1 MAMGMPYGLQA
12 MLKEGHKHFSGV
24 EEAVMKNIEA
34 CKALAQMTKTSL
46 GPNGMNKMVINH
58 LEKLFVTSD
67 ASTIVTEMDVYHPAA
82 KLLVMA
88 AKAQA
93 GEVGDATNLV
103 LTLAGELLGN
113 AEVLLRDGLHT
124 SEIAEGYQRA
134 SDKALSVLESLVL
147 PGTDTLDVKDKAAV
161 ALRLRGAISSKQL
174 GYEDLLALK
183 QLGYEDLLA
192 PLIAEA
198 CIDVVPSNPHNFNVD
213 NVRIVKIMGGAL
225 PDSQVVK
232 GMVLKRDA
240 EGSVKCVENAKV
252 VVYAQ
257 GVDTSGP
264 ETKGTV
270 LIKSAEELEGY
281 SRSEEEKLEQYVKAI
296 ADSGA
301 KVIVSGGAIG
311 EMAMHFIEKYGLL
324 ALRIPSKF
332 DMRRFCRATGAVAI
346 VKLQAPQPDELGFA
360 KQIEVRE
367 VGGANCV
374 VLQQDASLGSVATLV
389 LRGSTEGFLDDV
401 ERAVDDG
408 INAYKAL
415 CRDARCVPA
424 GGASEIEM
432 ARQVADFGKKQTG
445 LDQYAI
451 ARFAEALEVV
461 PRTIAENSGLQASEV
476 LARLYAAH
484 AQGQVNAGVC
494 IESGAPKDLA
504 AEGIMDVYAAKWW
517 AVRLATD
524 AVVTVL
530 KVDQIIMAKQAG
542 GPKPRAGDGDDD

>member
-1 MAMGMPYGLQA
+1 MPYGLQA

-174 GYEDLLALK
+174 GYEDLLA
-183 QLGYEDLLA
+183 

-252 VVYAQ
+252 AVYAQ

-332 DMRRFCRATGAVAI
+332 DMRRFCRATGADR
-346 VKLQAPQPDELGFA
+346 KS
-360 KQIEVRE
+360 
-367 VGGANCV
+367 V
-374 VLQQDASLGSVATLV
+374 V
-389 LRGSTEGFLDDV
+389 
-401 ERAVDDG
+401 
-408 INAYKAL
+408 
-415 CRDARCVPA
+415 
-424 GGASEIEM
+424 
-432 ARQVADFGKKQTG
+432 
-445 LDQYAI
+445 
-451 ARFAEALEVV
+451 
-461 PRTIAENSGLQASEV
+461 
-476 LARLYAAH
+476 
-484 AQGQVNAGVC
+484 
-494 IESGAPKDLA
+494 
-504 AEGIMDVYAAKWW
+504 
-517 AVRLATD
+517 
-524 AVVTVL
+524 
-530 KVDQIIMAKQAG
+530 
-542 GPKPRAGDGDDD
+542 

>member
-1 MAMGMPYGLQA
+1 MTMGMPYGLQA

-24 EEAVMKNIEA
+24 EEAVMKNIDA

-93 GEVGDATNLV
+93 GEVGDGTNLV

-124 SEIAEGYQRA
+124 SEIADGYQRA
-134 SDKALSVLESLVL
+134 ADKALQVLEGLVL
-147 PGTDTLDVKDKAAV
+147 PRTDQLDVKDKATV
-161 ALRLRGAISSKQL
+161 ATRLKGSVSS
-174 GYEDLLALK
+174 K

-198 CIDVVPSNPHNFNVD
+198 CIDVVPTNPANFNVD
-213 NVRIVKIMGGAL
+213 NVRIVKILGGAL
-225 PDSQVVK
+225 PDSRVVK
-232 GMVLKRDA
+232 GMMLKRDTD
-240 EGSVKCVENAKV
+240 GTIKSVKDAKV

-270 LIKSAEELEGY
+270 LIKSAEELENY
-281 SRSEEEKLEQYVKAI
+281 SRSEENKLQEYIKGI

-301 KVIVSGGAIG
+301 KVVVSGGNIG
-311 EMAMHFIEKYGLL
+311 EMAMHFLEKYSLM
-324 ALRIPSKF
+324 AIRIPSKF
-332 DMRRFCRATGAVAI
+332 DMRRFCRATGAVAL

-360 KQIEVRE
+360 KQIEVQE

-374 VLQQDASLGSVATLV
+374 VLQQDASLGSVATIV

-424 GGASEIEM
+424 GGASELEM
-432 ARQVADFGKKQTG
+432 ARQVAEFGKKQTG

-451 ARFAEALEVV
+451 ARYAEALEIV
-461 PRTIAENSGLQASEV
+461 PRTIAENSGLPASEV
-476 LARLYAAH
+476 IARLYAAH
-484 AQGQVNAGVC
+484 SAGQVNTGVD
-494 IESGAPKDLA
+494 IETGAARDLA
-504 AEGIMDVYAAKWW
+504 QEGIMDVYAAKWW
-517 AVRLATD
+517 AVKLATD

>member
-1 MAMGMPYGLQA
+1 MAMGLPYGLQA

-24 EEAVMKNIEA
+24 EEAVMKNIDA
-34 CKALAQMTKTSL
+34 CKALSQITRTSL

-93 GEVGDATNLV
+93 GEVGDGTNLV

-124 SEIAEGYQRA
+124 AEIADGYQRA
-134 SDKALSVLESLVL
+134 ADKALQVLDNLVL
-147 PGTDTLDVKDKAAV
+147 PGTDQLDVKDKAAV
-161 ALRLRGAISSKQL
+161 ALRLRGSVSSKQL
-174 GYEDLLALK
+174 GYE
-183 QLGYEDLLA
+183 ELLA

-198 CIDVVPSNPHNFNVD
+198 CIDVVPTNPHNFNVD
-213 NVRIVKIMGGAL
+213 NVRIVKILGGGL
-225 PDSQVVK
+225 PDSSVVK
-232 GMVLKRDA
+232 GMVLRRDT
-240 EGSVKCVENAKV
+240 EGTLKSVKDAKV
-252 VVYAQ
+252 AVYAQ

-270 LIKSAEELEGY
+270 LIKSAEELENY
-281 SRSEEEKLEQYVKAI
+281 SKSEEAKLEEYVKGI
-296 ADSGA
+296 ADTGA
-301 KVIVSGGAIG
+301 KVVVSGGNIG
-311 EMAMHFIEKYGLL
+311 EMAMHFLEKYGLM
-324 ALRIPSKF
+324 AVRIPSKF
-332 DMRRFCRATGAVAI
+332 DLRRFCRATGSVAL
-346 VKLQAPQPDELGFA
+346 VKLQTPQADELGFA
-360 KQIEVRE
+360 KQIDVQEI
-367 VGGANCV
+367 GGQNCI
-374 VLQQDASLGSVATLV
+374 VLQQDASLGSVSSIV
-389 LRGSTEGFLDDV
+389 LRGATEGMLDDV

-408 INAYKAL
+408 VNAFKAL

-424 GGASEIEM
+424 GGASELEM

-461 PRTIAENSGLQASEV
+461 PRTIAENSGLPASEV
-476 LARLYAAH
+476 VARLYAAH
-484 AQGQVNAGVC
+484 SAGQVNTGVD
-494 IESGAPKDLA
+494 IESGAPKDLSTD
-504 AEGIMDVYAAKWW
+504 GIMDLYATKWW
-517 AVRLATD
+517 AIKLATD
-524 AVVTVL
+524 AVITVL

>member
-1 MAMGMPYGLQA
+1 MGLPYGLQA

-24 EEAVMKNIEA
+24 EEAVMKNIDA
-34 CKALAQMTKTSL
+34 CKALSQITRTSL

-93 GEVGDATNLV
+93 GEVGDGTNLV

-124 SEIAEGYQRA
+124 AEIADGYQRA
-134 SDKALSVLESLVL
+134 ADKALQVLDGLVL
-147 PGTDTLDVKDKAAV
+147 SGTDTLDVKDKAAV
-161 ALRLRGAISSKQL
+161 ALRLRGSVSSKQI
-174 GYEDLLALK
+174 
-183 QLGYEDLLA
+183 GYEDLLA

-198 CIDVVPSNPHNFNVD
+198 CIDVVPTNPHNFNVD
-213 NVRIVKIMGGAL
+213 NVRIVKILGGGL
-225 PDSQVVK
+225 PDSSVVK
-232 GMVLKRDA
+232 GMVLRRDT
-240 EGSVKCVENAKV
+240 EGTIKLVKDAKV
-252 VVYAQ
+252 AVFAQ

-270 LIKSAEELEGY
+270 LIKSAEELESY
-281 SRSEEEKLEQYVKAI
+281 SKSEESKLEEYIKGI
-296 ADSGA
+296 ADTGA
-301 KVIVSGGAIG
+301 KVVVSGGNIG
-311 EMAMHFIEKYGLL
+311 EMAMHFLEKYGLL
-324 ALRIPSKF
+324 AIRIPSKF
-332 DMRRFCRATGAVAI
+332 DLRRFCRATGSVAL
-346 VKLQAPQPDELGFA
+346 VKLQTPQADELGFA
-360 KQIEVRE
+360 KQIEVQE
-367 VGGANCV
+367 IGGQNCI
-374 VLQQDASLGSVATLV
+374 VLQQDASLGSVSSIV
-389 LRGSTEGFLDDV
+389 LRGATEGMLDDV

-408 INAYKAL
+408 VNAYKAL

-424 GGASEIEM
+424 GGASELEM

-461 PRTIAENSGLQASEV
+461 PRTIAENSGLPATEV
-476 LARLYAAH
+476 MARLYAAH
-484 AQGQVNAGVC
+484 SAGQVNTGVD
-494 IESGAPKDLA
+494 IETGAPKDLSA
-504 AEGIMDVYAAKWW
+504 DGIMDLYATKWW
-517 AVRLATD
+517 AVKLATD
-524 AVVTVL
+524 AVITVL

-542 GPKPRAGDGDDD
+542 GPKPRGPDGDDD